1 MDSRTKPVIGFF
13 ALYYHPA
20 LGGAERSQ
28 HSYFKE
34 LISDFNIHATCFM
47 HGDMNFSHVS
57 NFSQDKVFITQ
68 SNRPAGFT
76 VEEFIN
82 KQKPDL
88 ITAQLM
94 GSDVI
99 IHHAHQAGLPIVFF
113 AHGIFEDVC
122 MHQLRQD
129 CVYDDVLACPHG
141 PECPNERERVHHL
154 EKYLKC
160 HKIICNSEHTKEV
173 FEKVFPEVADKL
185 MIVYPNFDSHLF
197 EYRDIVPLDDK
208 IKVLAVN
215 SSPLKGRDLIF
226 EIAKRNQ
233 DFEVVY
239 VDCRLPDTSFLQS
252 SKNITILPK
261 VDRETMAS
269 LFQDS
274 HVTLMPTVLQETFSS
289 TAAESILS
297 GTPVLS
303 TRKGNLVNLVKTGI
317 SGDIIDVLDPGQW
330 ADKIREYARVRVDKK
345 FSDELREKVNPQ
357 RGVEA
362 IKNVFNSLLKDS
374 IVMSEGDDFLY
385 AKDRFEEYSS
395 VTTDGVLPDKNKKI
409 LFFAKYFYPPLG
421 GGEYFI
427 LSALKHLKKQGYECE
442 AVCYA
447 HPQIGQSLPMGEV
460 EWDGIKV
467 YQLSGIDNQIISD
480 FYDQVNSEYM
490 QKAVERYV
498 GKKIERIICPML
510 ARERVI
516 AEEKNPEYIVLVN
529 PDAGKG
535 GRMFLNLAK
544 TFQEEKFLC
553 VGLGDEVMGENAEIN
568 REIKSTPNIKLV
580 EKADPISEIYAQAKM
595 VLIPSLVDETFSMVA
610 LEAMAN
616 GIPVLA
622 SSLGNLRFLI
632 SKGGEILDPI
642 DLMSWK
648 NAVKKLLEEKEYYN
662 LVSKEA
668 IDRSN
673 DFLPEDQLE
682 KFENMVKISLRG

>member
-1 MDSRTKPVIGFF
+1 
-13 ALYYHPA
+13 
-20 LGGAERSQ
+20 
-28 HSYFKE
+28 
-34 LISDFNIHATCFM
+34 
-47 HGDMNFSHVS
+47 
-57 NFSQDKVFITQ
+57 
-68 SNRPAGFT
+68 
-76 VEEFIN
+76 
-82 KQKPDL
+82 
-88 ITAQLM
+88 
-94 GSDVI
+94 
-99 IHHAHQAGLPIVFF
+99 
-113 AHGIFEDVC
+113 
-122 MHQLRQD
+122 
-129 CVYDDVLACPHG
+129 
-141 PECPNERERVHHL
+141 
-154 EKYLKC
+154 
-160 HKIICNSEHTKEV
+160 
-173 FEKVFPEVADKL
+173 
-185 MIVYPNFDSHLF
+185 
-197 EYRDIVPLDDK
+197 
-208 IKVLAVN
+208 
-215 SSPLKGRDLIF
+215 
-226 EIAKRNQ
+226 
-233 DFEVVY
+233 

-480 FYDQVNSEYM
+480 FYDQHNPDLVITQSFDAYHIVKIAKDKGIKTILGTHFWRNICEVPNNFVDMLERPIGSVKMRHDLQQVFRLADEFYVNSEYM